1 MGIVKFPHTYTLVKF
16 NFCLFIWFT
25 FFSNKINTSMQ
36 RPTYLYTHANIY
48 QKLVGIAIL
57 ISDRVG
63 FTARK
68 VIKDKEGQ

>member
-1 MGIVKFPHTYTLVKF
+1 MVY
-16 NFCLFIWFT
+16 
-25 FFSNKINTSMQ
+25 FFFNKINTSMQ